1 MLKIERGWR
10 RKGAGDGEGLEEER
24 AGEGEVPEKERCWR
38 RRGAGAGEKQVLEKS
53 GR

>member
-1 MLKIERGWR
+1 MERGWR
-10 RKGAGDGEGLEEER
+10 RKGL
-24 AGEGEVPEKERCWR
+24 EKERCRR